1 MNKLDMFYYA
11 REILASLQEDIQDNV
26 LDLNENIQVLRFSE
40 CEIGEYR
47 PVLDWFYSDDVMRS
61 IVEIDLFD
69 EPYEI
74 NEKHSLKED
83 YEKHKSLLEII
94 TVQECIYELIS
105 FCNSLGFNGNSIDYF
120 AG

>member
-1 MNKLDMFYYA
+1 
-11 REILASLQEDIQDNV
+11 
-26 LDLNENIQVLRFSE
+26 
-40 CEIGEYR
+40 
-47 PVLDWFYSDDVMRS
+47 MRS

-105 FCNSLGFNGNSIDYF
+105 FCNSFICSAIQEFLSFNASLFVVFIIESEK
-120 AG
+120 